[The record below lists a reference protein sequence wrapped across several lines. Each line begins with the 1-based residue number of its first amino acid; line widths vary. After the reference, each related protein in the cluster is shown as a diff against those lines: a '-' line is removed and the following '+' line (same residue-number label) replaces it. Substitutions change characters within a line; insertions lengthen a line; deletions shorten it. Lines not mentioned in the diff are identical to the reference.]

1 MERSILNPSHV
12 VLGGTRV
19 GLSVFSCLTTIFLF
33 FFILIRT
40 MWLSFNSHKDSQEM
54 QLSFTTH
61 EQEHVIPLVGPGA
74 ETGSLSAKKKNP
86 IFLVHSEI
94 FFKNWFFLELSTI

>member
-1 MERSILNPSHV
+1 MEKSILNPSHV

-19 GLSVFSCLTTIFLF
+19 GQECFFLLNHNLSF

-61 EQEHVIPLVGPGA
+61 EQEHVVIPLVGPGA
-74 ETGSLSAKKKNP
+74 ETGSLSAKKKK
-86 IFLVHSEI
+86 IQS
-94 FFKNWFFLELSTI
+94 S